1 MSFLTPEQLAESR
14 RRQVENLLAK
24 QAKGKTLTAAEQR
37 TIAAAAAG
45 DAPASSN
52 YASSYDALAAE
63 LGISRRGLHKACQRF
78 PTEFPTPKADGR
90 HDVAQWLAFF
100 ASKNIKGAAEDMPLP
115 TDGDDAAE
123 EEESGP
129 VTVQEWKAEEIKLK
143 CAKLNLENARVSG
156 TLVYAADVERGVSVL
171 VQSFRQA
178 LNNMPD
184 RLAGKIVGITDY
196 HEAVEIT
203 QEEVN
208 VILRTLQRCDFLQD
222 FGAAKDEQ
230 SLPTFEDEP
239 EVVESPVKRKAGRP
253 RKRT

>member
-1 MSFLTPEQLAESR
+1 MSLLTPEQLEESR

-37 TIAAAAAG
+37 TILAAAAASEVVTT
-45 DAPASSN
+45 AN
-52 YASSYDALAAE
+52 YVTTYDALAKA
-63 LGISRRGLHKACQRF
+63 LGITRPGLHKVCQRF
-78 PTEFPTPKADGR
+78 PSEFPTPKADGR
-90 HDVAQWLAFF
+90 HDVALWLAFF
-100 ASKNIKGAAEDMPLP
+100 AKHNINGAAEAIPL
-115 TDGDDAAE
+115 TGSDDEAE
-123 EEESGP
+123 DVESGP

-208 VILRTLQRCDFLQD
+208 VILRTLQRCDFLQG
-222 FGAAKDEQ
+222 FEVAKDAQ
-230 SLPTFEDEP
+230 ALPIFDEEP
-239 EVVESPVKRKAGRP
+239 EAVDAPVKRKAGRP
-253 RKRT
+253 KGKR

>member
-1 MSFLTPEQLAESR
+1 MTILTPEQLADSQR
-14 RRQVENLLAK
+14 KQVENLLAK
-24 QAKGKTLTAAEQR
+24 QAKGKTLNAMELR
-37 TIAAAAAG
+37 TIAAAAHG
-45 DAPASSN
+45 YGSSTV
-52 YASSYDALAAE
+52 SVVSTYDALATE
-63 LGISRRGLHKACQRF
+63 LGISRRGLNKACQRY
-78 PTEFPTPKADGR
+78 PNEFPTPKPNGQHEVGKWR
-90 HDVAQWLAFF
+90 EFF
-100 ASKNIKGAAEDMPLP
+100 AAKNIKGAAEGMPII
-115 TDGDDAAE
+115 DSDDEAE
-123 EEESGP
+123 DVESGP

-208 VILRTLQRCDFLQD
+208 VILRTLQRCDFLQGFD
-222 FGAAKDEQ
+222 AAKAEQ
-230 SLPTFEDEP
+230 ALPTFEDEP
-239 EVVESPVKRKAGRP
+239 EAVEAPVKRKAGRQKV
-253 RKRT
+253 KR

>member
-1 MSFLTPEQLAESR
+1 MSLLTPEQLEESR

-37 TIAAAAAG
+37 TIAAAASSHAVTT
-45 DAPASSN
+45 SN
-52 YASSYDALAAE
+52 YVTSYDALAKE
-63 LGISRRGLHKACQRF
+63 LGITRTGLHKVCQRF
-78 PTEFPTPKADGR
+78 PSEFPTPKPDGR
-90 HDVAQWLAFF
+90 HDVALWLEFF
-100 ASKNIKGAAEDMPLP
+100 AKHNIKGAAEGVPL
-115 TDGDDAAE
+115 TDISDEAE
-123 EEESGP
+123 DVESGP

-208 VILRTLQRCDFLQD
+208 VILRTLQRCDFLQG
-222 FGAAKDEQ
+222 FEVAKEAQ
-230 SLPTFEDEP
+230 ALPTFDDEP
-239 EVVESPVKRKAGRP
+239 EAVEAPVKRKAGRP
-253 RKRT
+253 KGKR

>member
-1 MSFLTPEQLAESR
+1 MSLLTPEQLEESR

-37 TIAAAAAG
+37 TIAAAASSHAVTT
-45 DAPASSN
+45 SN
-52 YASSYDALAAE
+52 YVTSYDALAKE
-63 LGISRRGLHKACQRF
+63 LGITRMGLHKVCQRF
-78 PTEFPTPKADGR
+78 PSEFPTPKPDGR
-90 HDVAQWLAFF
+90 HDVALWLEFF
-100 ASKNIKGAAEDMPLP
+100 AKHNIKGAAEGVPL
-115 TDGDDAAE
+115 TDISDEAE
-123 EEESGP
+123 DVESGP

-208 VILRTLQRCDFLQD
+208 VILRTLQRCDFLQG
-222 FGAAKDEQ
+222 FEVAKEAQ
-230 SLPTFEDEP
+230 ALPTFDDEP
-239 EVVESPVKRKAGRP
+239 EAVEAPVKRKAGRP
-253 RKRT
+253 KGKR

>member
-1 MSFLTPEQLAESR
+1 MSLLTPEQLEESR

-24 QAKGKTLTAAEQR
+24 QKKGKTLTAAEQR
-37 TIAAAAAG
+37 TIAAAA
-45 DAPASSN
+45 SSQAVTTTN
-52 YASSYDALAAE
+52 YVTTYDALAKE
-63 LGISRRGLHKACQRF
+63 LGITRMGLHKVCQRF
-78 PTEFPTPKADGR
+78 PLEFPTVKPDGR
-90 HDVAQWLAFF
+90 HDVTLWLAFF
-100 ASKNIKGAAEDMPLP
+100 AKHNINGAADGIPLAGSDDGTED
-115 TDGDDAAE
+115 A
-123 EEESGP
+123 ESGP

-208 VILRTLQRCDFLQD
+208 VILRTLQRCDFLQG
-222 FGAAKDEQ
+222 FEVAKEAQ
-230 SLPTFEDEP
+230 ALPTFDDEP
-239 EVVESPVKRKAGRP
+239 EAVEAPVKRKAGRP
-253 RKRT
+253 KGKR

>member
-1 MSFLTPEQLAESR
+1 MSLLTPEQLEQSR
-14 RRQVENLLAK
+14 RLQIENLLAK

-37 TIAAAAAG
+37 TIAAAAHGAG
-45 DAPASSN
+45 SSTASVIST
-52 YASSYDALAAE
+52 YDSLAQE
-63 LGISRRGLHKACQRF
+63 LGISRRGLNKVCQRY
-78 PTEFPTPKADGR
+78 PNEFPTPKPNGQ
-90 HDVAQWLAFF
+90 HDLGKWREFF
-100 ASKNIKGAAEDMPLP
+100 AAKNINGAAEGIPL
-115 TDGDDAAE
+115 TGSDNEAE
-123 EEESGP
+123 DVESGP

-156 TLVYAADVERGVSVL
+156 TLVEAANVERGVSVL

-208 VILRTLQRCDFLQD
+208 VILRTLQRCDFLQGFD
-222 FGAAKDEQ
+222 AAKDAQ
-230 SLPTFEDEP
+230 ALPTFEDAP
-239 EVVESPVKRKAGRP
+239 EAVEAPVKRKPGRP
-253 RKRT
+253 KKR

>member
-1 MSFLTPEQLAESR
+1 MSLLTPEQLEESR
-14 RRQVENLLAK
+14 RKQVENLLAK

-37 TIAAAAAG
+37 TIAAAAA
-45 DAPASSN
+45 DAPATSN
-52 YASSYDALAAE
+52 YAPTYDALAKE
-63 LGISRRGLHKACQRF
+63 LGISRMGLHKVCQRY
-78 PTEFPTPKADGR
+78 PLEFPTPNPNGR
-90 HDVAQWLAFF
+90 HDVTKWLAFF

-115 TDGDDAAE
+115 TGDDDAAE

-222 FGAAKDEQ
+222 FAAAKDEQ
-230 SLPTFEDEP
+230 ALPTFEDEP
-239 EVVESPVKRKAGRP
+239 EVVEEPVKRKAGRP
-253 RKRT
+253 RKAA